1 MNQLGLSCLLVQ
13 RSPVLWLVCIIVGK
27 LLQLSRIG
35 VLAYFWEC
43 GASSGGC
50 DAIQLEVRK

>member
-1 MNQLGLSCLLVQ
+1 MQ
-13 RSPVLWLVCIIVGK
+13 RSPVLWLVCIIAGK